1 MAHKQG
7 CPFGVDKAAFFSCTC
22 RHPMTDIPEELVE
35 EVRCIIM
42 EAVCEQVTTR
52 GASLDAIRAVL
63 DWQAKEWVEIPRL
76 DRP

>member
-1 MAHKQG
+1 
-7 CPFGVDKAAFFSCTC
+7 
-22 RHPMTDIPEELVE
+22 MTDIPEELVE